1 MADSI
6 TTSSLFRR
14 IMRTNHLDNFLERN
28 ADNLKDEDFCG
39 HLKRLCKERNMV
51 PEQVILRAQIERS
64 YGHQLFNGTRRP
76 SREKVIMLAFGFGLN
91 VEEAQDL
98 LQVAG
103 KSALNARVRR
113 DVAIIFCLK
122 KGLSVME
129 TQEILDG
136 HGMALLG
143 ESKRNEE

>member
-28 ADNLKDEDFCG
+28 ADNLKEEDFCR